1 MKIQYVMFL
10 FGLTFAQASVAGI
23 VGGGGGPP
31 PAMETIDRDEF
42 TRLSQDILDSSL
54 KGQEL
59 PLLLR
64 NRELRAKTVDV
75 FRQRINTQALDNGG
89 LVILVPEEPN
99 ALSLT
104 ATLAE

>member
-1 MKIQYVMFL
+1 MKYIAL
-10 FGLTFAQASVAGI
+10 ILLGLTLAQAAQAGI

-31 PAMETIDRDEF
+31 PARESIDRDEF
-42 TRLSQDILDSSL
+42 TRLSQDIIDSSL

-75 FRQRINTQALDNGG
+75 LRQRINTQALDNGG
-89 LVILVPEEPN
+89 LVILVPEDPN
-99 ALSLT
+99 ALPLT
-104 ATLAE
+104 ATPAE